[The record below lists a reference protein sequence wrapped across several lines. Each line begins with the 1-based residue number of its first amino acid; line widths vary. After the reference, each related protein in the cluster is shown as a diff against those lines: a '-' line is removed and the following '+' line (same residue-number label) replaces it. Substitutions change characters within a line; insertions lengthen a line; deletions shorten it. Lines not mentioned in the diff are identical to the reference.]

1 MKDHKSPVPDI
12 IIAGDFNFPRAIW
25 RHGIG
30 EAIANTRTEK
40 NSLQQ
45 IIDVAS
51 DFNLLQKVSFGTRKS
66 RLGNNNTLELIFT
79 NNHDLIMNIYGE
91 HSEISDHEYIVC
103 ETSHN
108 FNIKEQKTAEI
119 DNNNLC
125 AYNYKKI
132 DWKIVKAKFRE
143 IKWTDILNNC
153 TTSEERIQIILE
165 IVFKVIDEHGIKFQN
180 SRGKSKRNI
189 PNDRRILLRN
199 KKKLKGKLK
208 KKNLTSYKKDC
219 IEKEITDID
228 KKLLNSH
235 QNERDNEEA
244 NAISNIKVN
253 PKYFFTYAKKHLKTS
268 SSIGPFKIDEQL
280 ITELD
285 GISESLNEQ
294 YTSSFSSPDQNYHID
309 DPKVFFSHTEE
320 NNNKLLTDIIFTRKM
335 IVDEINN
342 IKNDSAPGPDHFPVT
357 LLKQCA
363 EELSEPLYMLWRY
376 SLDTGDIAS
385 LLKKAVICP
394 IQKSNS
400 QRCHPKSYRPVSL
413 TSHIIKVFER
423 VIRGSIVKHLECNN
437 LLPKNQHGF
446 ISGRST
452 LSQLLQQIEHMIRAW
467 EENKATDTIYLDFAK
482 AFDKVDHNI
491 LCHKLKRLGITGKIG
506 IWIREF
512 LTGRSQHVSANG
524 VLSSSAPVISEVP
537 QGTVLGP
544 ILSS

>member
-1 MKDHKSPVPDI
+1 
-12 IIAGDFNFPRAIW
+12 
-25 RHGIG
+25 
-30 EAIANTRTEK
+30 
-40 NSLQQ
+40 
-45 IIDVAS
+45 
-51 DFNLLQKVSFGTRKS
+51 
-66 RLGNNNTLELIFT
+66 
-79 NNHDLIMNIYGE
+79 
-91 HSEISDHEYIVC
+91 
-103 ETSHN
+103 
-108 FNIKEQKTAEI
+108 
-119 DNNNLC
+119 
-125 AYNYKKI
+125 
-132 DWKIVKAKFRE
+132 
-143 IKWTDILNNC
+143 
-153 TTSEERIQIILE
+153 
-165 IVFKVIDEHGIKFQN
+165 
-180 SRGKSKRNI
+180 
-189 PNDRRILLRN
+189 
-199 KKKLKGKLK
+199 
-208 KKNLTSYKKDC
+208 
-219 IEKEITDID
+219 
-228 KKLLNSH
+228 
-235 QNERDNEEA
+235 
-244 NAISNIKVN
+244 
-253 PKYFFTYAKKHLKTS
+253 
-268 SSIGPFKIDEQL
+268 
-280 ITELD
+280 
-285 GISESLNEQ
+285 
-294 YTSSFSSPDQNYHID
+294 
-309 DPKVFFSHTEE
+309 
-320 NNNKLLTDIIFTRKM
+320 M

-452 LSQLLQQIEHMIRAW
+452 LSQLLQQIEHIIRAW

-512 LTGRSQHVSANG
+512 LTGRSQQVSANG
-524 VLSSSAPVISEVP
+524 VLSSSAPVISGVP

-544 ILSS
+544 ILFIIMIDDLDCELILSCFKIC